1 MSDYTNMQ
9 LLYYAMLISFGTPRI
24 MFPPVVWED
33 NVILF
38 SKLHVI
44 EYNLSAQT
52 ITTLL
57 IPTDTG
63 IEMKFGKYSL
73 KTKTVR
79 ISYYLSTASIC
90 LLCSLCSSKS
100 YCKWQN
106 KVVKYSNLCK
116 LDFRILLCRVTRVHF
131 WLII

>member
-1 MSDYTNMQ
+1 MQ
-9 LLYYAMLISFGTPRI
+9 LVYYAMLISIRTPRI

-52 ITTLL
+52 ITTLR
-57 IPTDTG
+57 IQTYTG
-63 IEMKFGKYSL
+63 IEIKFGKYSL
-73 KTKTVR
+73 KKKTVC

-90 LLCSLCSSKS
+90 LLLSLFSCKS

-106 KVVKYSNLCK
+106 KV
-116 LDFRILLCRVTRVHF
+116 F
-131 WLII
+131 